1 MVGVRVRVV
10 LVAVLA
16 LALAALGGCGATA
29 DAPRPAP
36 AAERPR
42 VVAEQRAGPRLLD
55 LTVRSPAVGDD
66 VRVRLLTPRGWTR
79 GSERRWPVLLLLH
92 GCCDDPASWTERTDV
107 EGLRGLRDVLVV
119 MPEGGDV
126 GFYSDWH
133 HGGEGGRPAWETFH
147 LVELRGLLERD
158 FGAGPRRAVAGLSMG
173 GLGAMGYAARHP
185 GLFGAAASFSG
196 LLAPLRDP
204 GLILGLVGAFAGD
217 ARALWGDPRR
227 DRRVWAEHDP
237 TELAGRLRGTAL
249 FVSSGDGRPGPLDP
263 RGASRDPIE
272 GLTFRQ
278 SRAFAARLRAL
289 GIAARTDF
297 YGAGRHAWP
306 YWERGLRRALPVLRQ
321 AWR

>member
-1 MVGVRVRVV
+1 MGGMRGATV
-10 LVAVLA
+10 LVLA
-16 LALAALGGCGATA
+16 LAVLAGCGGTRAA
-29 DAPRPAP
+29 DQERRAPAREAPRVL
-36 AAERPR
+36 AERQVAPR
-42 VVAEQRAGPRLLD
+42 VLE
-55 LTVRSPAVGDD
+55 LTVRSPAVGAD
-66 VRVRLLTPRGWTR
+66 VRVRLLTPRGWAR
-79 GSERRWPVLLLLH
+79 GTGRRWPVLLLLH

-107 EGLRGLRDVLVV
+107 EGVRGLRDVLVV

-133 HGGEGGRPAWETFH
+133 NGGAGGRPAWEAFH
-147 LVELRGLLERD
+147 LGELRALLERD

-173 GLGAMGYAARHP
+173 GLGAMGYAARRP

-196 LLAPLRDP
+196 LLAPLRDA

-217 ARALWGDPRR
+217 AQALWGDPRR
-227 DRRVWAEHDP
+227 DRGVWEQHDP

-249 FVSSGDGRPGPLDP
+249 FVAAGDGRPGPLDP